1 MDLHEKI
8 RTLPP
13 RPGVYL
19 YKNADGEVI
28 YVGKAKNLR
37 SRVRSYLL
45 EASQANAKTGSL
57 MRDAVDVDYILVD
70 NEHEAL
76 ALENNLI
83 KQRKPR
89 FNILLRDDKTY
100 PYVKLTLG
108 DRWPKVFVT
117 RRLRRDGSV
126 YYGPYFPGNLAYRV
140 VDLIHRSFLLPSCK
154 VDLSRYH
161 ARPCLQYYIGRCLGP
176 CVENLTTPEA
186 YSEAVRDAQLFL
198 EGRTADLN
206 KSLQQRMAAAAAN
219 EQYELAAKYRDLLV
233 TIDQLSEKQRIA
245 SVEDDDADVFGYHC
259 ENGMIAVNLFH
270 LRGGKIVD
278 RREFFWEDLA
288 EVITDPD
295 ESFDDSSE
303 EHALHG
309 VASTSKVLYQGT
321 TSVVPKRPQN
331 EGGALAPASAG
342 FEAGAF
348 FSALLKQL
356 YIDQPWVP
364 RTIYVPV
371 DFADRAT
378 LASLLADHTKHRVE
392 IAVPQRGEKRSLVD
406 LAAQNAKQSY
416 DQRFRVLAPS
426 RKAIQEAL
434 QDALMLEDLPR
445 TIECFDISHI
455 QGAETVASMVV
466 WEDGEM
472 KKSAYRKFKIKTV
485 EGVDDFASMR
495 EVITRRYRALVRD
508 SDADAPDPSDQR
520 TTQRVPHIWPVL
532 PDVGMKNPDQEPL
545 DQGTTQRVPHI
556 WPVLPDLGMKS
567 PDQEPVDQGTTSSDQ
582 GANEPLDHGTT
593 SHLPE
598 KPKLAGPGLDFETR
612 DSREARR
619 LPPTSHEP
627 YQGTTSQL
635 AEKPNLAGPGLDFET
650 RDSREARHLP
660 PTSHEPY
667 QGTTSHLPE
676 KPNLAGPGLDFE
688 TRDSREA
695 RRLLP
700 TSHEPC
706 QGTTSVVPNE
716 PKKKG
721 ALAPEESSAEEPVSE
736 EAVLKGHGFSRA
748 INLANKK
755 EALAP
760 EERGSNRRPLPSL
773 ILIDGGIGQLHAA
786 AAALE
791 SLGITTQPL
800 ASIAKREEVIYL
812 YGQEDEP
819 VVLDRRSP
827 VLHLI
832 QRIRDESH
840 RFAITYHRK
849 RREMRDRD
857 SELLAIPGVGARTR
871 QRLLEHF
878 GSLRSIAAA
887 NLDSLAAVHASE
899 APPSPPKPPSKSTSH
914 FHMQARSAA
923 GWPIPSRS

>member
-1 MDLHEKI
+1 MDLQEKI
-8 RTLPP
+8 RTLPT

-154 VDLSRYH
+154 IDLSRYH

-176 CVENLTTPEA
+176 CVQDLTTPEA

-198 EGRTADLN
+198 EGRTSDLN
-206 KSLQQRMAAAAAN
+206 KSLHERMAAAAAA
-219 EQYELAAKYRDLLV
+219 EQFELAAKYRDLLV
-233 TIDQLSEKQRIA
+233 TVDQLSEKQRIA
-245 SVEDDDADVFGYHC
+245 SVDDDDADVFGFHC

-270 LRGGKIVD
+270 MRDGKIVD
-278 RREFFWEDLA
+278 RREFFWEELPDFVVDLPESEA
-288 EVITDPD
+288 ATEV
-295 ESFDDSSE
+295 
-303 EHALHG
+303 
-309 VASTSKVLYQGT
+309 
-321 TSVVPKRPQN
+321 R
-331 EGGALAPASAG
+331 ALAP
-342 FEAGAF
+342 FEPGAF

-356 YIDQPWVP
+356 YIEQPYVP
-364 RTIYVPV
+364 STIYVPV
-371 DFADRAT
+371 DFADRFT
-378 LASLLADHTKHRVE
+378 LAGLLAEHTKHRVE
-392 IAVPQRGEKRSLVD
+392 IGVPQRGEKRSLVD
-406 LAAQNAKQSY
+406 LAGQNAKQSY

-434 QDALMLEDLPR
+434 QDSLMLEELPR
-445 TIECFDISHI
+445 VIECFDISHI

-495 EVITRRYRALVRD
+495 EVVTRRYK
-508 SDADAPDPSDQR
+508 
-520 TTQRVPHIWPVL
+520 RVV
-532 PDVGMKNPDQEPL
+532 E
-545 DQGTTQRVPHI
+545 
-556 WPVLPDLGMKS
+556 
-567 PDQEPVDQGTTSSDQ
+567 
-582 GANEPLDHGTT
+582 
-593 SHLPE
+593 E
-598 KPKLAGPGLDFETR
+598 KQK
-612 DSREARR
+612 
-619 LPPTSHEP
+619 
-627 YQGTTSQL
+627 
-635 AEKPNLAGPGLDFET
+635 
-650 RDSREARHLP
+650 
-660 PTSHEPY
+660 
-667 QGTTSHLPE
+667 
-676 KPNLAGPGLDFE
+676 
-688 TRDSREA
+688 
-695 RRLLP
+695 
-700 TSHEPC
+700 
-706 QGTTSVVPNE
+706 
-716 PKKKG
+716 
-721 ALAPEESSAEEPVSE
+721 
-736 EAVLKGHGFSRA
+736 
-748 INLANKK
+748 
-755 EALAP
+755 
-760 EERGSNRRPLPSL
+760 LPSL
-773 ILIDGGIGQLHAA
+773 ILIDGGLGQLHAA
-786 AAALE
+786 ADALE

-827 VLHLI
+827 VLHLV

-840 RFAITYHRK
+840 RFAIAYHRK

-857 SELLAIPGVGARTR
+857 SELLTIPGVGARTR

-878 GSLRSIAAA
+878 GSLRSVASA
-887 NLDSLAAVHASE
+887 NLESLAAVVPPKTAEEIHAHFHASE
-899 APPSPPKPPSKSTSH
+899 TRVNPLPVLNNSP
-914 FHMQARSAA
+914 
-923 GWPIPSRS
+923 